1 MQEPGR
7 RHVFAGID
15 SRTDTALPAWY
26 ADRVD
31 DTDEVM
37 TFSEAIRDLPRATTT
52 EVAYR
57 NPVSDEWVETERF
70 NAVAEPSRLR
80 QQATGGGGKNV
91 ADGSGSESVD
101 PLFHVPSDSYTILNP
116 VEVYAPLERVLR
128 EQTVDGRRLAE
139 VAFGEIR
146 QYRGGGEVH
155 MDVLFDGLEV
165 TLSDR
170 RDPITMG
177 VTSGYDFFGGHAV
190 YVEGFARDTACANS
204 IRSLTNKEVVRHVG
218 GVEAFDDWWEEILG
232 QLDLV
237 ADDLAG
243 FIDAAQG
250 VTLEFTDLPFDV
262 VGFYDLLDFPQY
274 LAEQAASDVRAN
286 AVNPFEIDMWTL
298 HSGATYALTHHFRG
312 KEGTSLDGYQRV
324 ANDVLF
330 NPEAT
335 IDRVQQAYEQQTEE
349 VEQEGLTSGRG
360 QARIEQV
367 GDDLRDAVEQF
378 ESREEALRER
388 FTQVSN

>member
-1 MQEPGR
+1 MQDPACR
-7 RHVFAGID
+7 TVFAGID
-15 SRTDTALPAWY
+15 SRPDSDLPAWY

-31 DTDEVM
+31 DTEVVP
-37 TFSEAIRDLPRATTT
+37 FSSAIRALPRATAT

-57 NPVSDEWVETERF
+57 NPVNDEWVATERF
-70 NAVAEPSRLR
+70 NAVVEPSRL
-80 QQATGGGGKNV
+80 QQQV
-91 ADGSGSESVD
+91 SEDGEDVD

-128 EQTVDGRRLAE
+128 EQTVDGRPLAE

-165 TLSDR
+165 TLPDR
-170 RDPITMG
+170 REPITMG

-190 YVEGFARDTACANS
+190 YVEGFAQDTYCSNS
-204 IRSLTNKEVVRHVG
+204 IRSVTDKEVIRHVG
-218 GVEAFDDWWEEILG
+218 DVEAFDDWWEDILG

-237 ADDLAG
+237 ADDLSG
-243 FIDAAQG
+243 FIDDARD
-250 VTLEFTDLPFDV
+250 VTLEFTALPFDV
-262 VGFYDLLDFPQY
+262 AGFYDLLGFPDY
-274 LAEQAASDVRAN
+274 LAAQAASDARAN
-286 AVNPFEIDMWTL
+286 ASNPFEIDMWTL

-312 KEGTSLDGYQRV
+312 KEGTSFDGYQRI

-335 IDRVQQAYEQQTEE
+335 IDRVEQAYDQQSAEG
-349 VEQEGLTSGRG
+349 EQEGLTGERG
-360 QARIEQV
+360 QARIERV
-367 GDDLRDAVEQF
+367 GDDLRDAVAQF
-378 ESREEALRER
+378 ESRENALRER
-388 FTQVSN
+388 FQRVSE